1 MEKTANAQGQAIREA
16 ETYGQVMRVIQ
27 ASVGDLSGILGE
39 ALLPIFRAVGQ
50 GFINALPAMNQ
61 FADAIS
67 YLFSGF
73 DWSYLEELIEGI
85 VEGFVDFGTA
95 LMVMVT
101 PFIYALGGV
110 LQVVTDVLNAFGLEV
125 DNVSGIIRPLAAAL
139 APVFIGFVLFK
150 AGAVLYATGAKLVAA
165 YTTLMSASIPIWG
178 LIAVAITAVV
188 AVFASLYSAM
198 SETTANAKKEM
209 EELKKQTNL
218 DGLGDKLKD
227 FSKNYEDLQK
237 QTAKP
242 FQFKIEGVTEQSVA
256 GSIASSVDSAFA
268 KLAQQAGGVGLINE
282 EVREQYEEYQRVMEV
297 VNRLIAAGNVQA
309 EDYQY
314 LNEEAKKFLE
324 LTQKQSEELKKQ
336 DAAAKALSKSYE
348 DAVKVV
354 GKLVEA
360 SLTPQQKTAR
370 DYADQ
375 MRAISLYL
383 QQAQEKL
390 NSARRAGDA
399 ASIAAAEKQLELAEK
414 NVKIASGEAEKQRR
428 ESYLEGMGFNMDD
441 FKKQTSEIER
451 LSSVVQEFNRGILT
465 GSEVRNYVENTAND
479 VVNWFRQIKE
489 QTQEIADEN
498 LKAMDTRTAEGLE
511 EFFRLASGQD
521 DPALEAEKE
530 QIAQLKKIN
539 KQLKGTGLTVATIAG
554 A

>member
-1 MEKTANAQGQAIREA
+1 
-16 ETYGQVMRVIQ
+16 
-27 ASVGDLSGILGE
+27 
-39 ALLPIFRAVGQ
+39 
-50 GFINALPAMNQ
+50 MNQ